1 VTYDLVSFLGRIY
14 LKKGGML
21 TNKFILMKILQPLLA
36 ALTLCITPI
45 AQGVEYKT
53 LKLTSVDSEIAVLPK
68 DIVEV
73 VYSSSNNLSATFQFQ
88 DGSWA
93 TPVLTN
99 SQLNPVIITGA
110 TKFRVSGG
118 DSSAPRFVT
127 LKITPAEAVA
137 PTTVLVLPETP
148 GGNYDLV
155 VESSGDTVTWAPF
168 HSQAV
173 LSGGANAFFHVRIVK
188 K

>member
-1 VTYDLVSFLGRIY
+1 
-14 LKKGGML
+14 
-21 TNKFILMKILQPLLA
+21 MKILQPLLA
-36 ALTLCITPI
+36 ALTLVCITPI
-45 AQGVEYKT
+45 AHGVEYKT
-53 LKLTSVDSEIAVLPK
+53 LKTVWPGYQATPISSEIDVLPT

-73 VYSSSNNLSATFQFQ
+73 VSASNESAQSQPNVTFQYQ
-88 DGSWA
+88 DGSWSSGLYVN
-93 TPVLTN
+93 TM
-99 SQLNPVIITGA
+99 TGPLVVTGI
-110 TKFRVSGG
+110 TKFRLQGG
-118 DSSAPRFVT
+118 HTLWVT

-173 LSGGANAFFHVRIVK
+173 LSGGANAFFRVRIVK

>member
-1 VTYDLVSFLGRIY
+1 M
-14 LKKGGML
+14 KK
-21 TNKFILMKILQPLLA
+21 LQPLLA
-36 ALTLCITPI
+36 ALTLVFCITPI

-53 LKLTSVDSEIAVLPK
+53 LKVLTNVDSEIDVLPT

-73 VYSSSNNLSATFQFQ
+73 VYFSSNDQVASFQYQ

-93 TPVLTN
+93 PGAFVQN
-99 SQLNPVIITGA
+99 RPFVITGA
-110 TKFRVSGG
+110 TKLRLSSSSGG
-118 DSSAPRFVT
+118 PRFVT
-127 LKITPAEAVA
+127 IKITPAEAVA

-168 HSQAV
+168 HSQSV
-173 LSGGANAFFHVRIVK
+173 LSGGANAFFRVRIVK

>member
-1 VTYDLVSFLGRIY
+1 
-14 LKKGGML
+14 M
-21 TNKFILMKILQPLLA
+21 NKFIPMKILQPLLA

-45 AQGVEYKT
+45 ANGVEYKT
-53 LKLTSVDSEIAVLPK
+53 LKTVWPGYQASPISSEIDVLPT

-73 VYSSSNNLSATFQFQ
+73 VSASGESAQAQPNVTFQYQ
-88 DGSWA
+88 DGSWSSSLLVNYV
-93 TPVLTN
+93 PK
-99 SQLNPVIITGA
+99 PIIVTGI
-110 TKFRVSGG
+110 TKFRLLGG
-118 DSSAPRFVT
+118 YTLWVT

-173 LSGGANAFFHVRIVK
+173 LSGGANAFFRVRIVK

>member
-1 VTYDLVSFLGRIY
+1 
-14 LKKGGML
+14 M
-21 TNKFILMKILQPLLA
+21 NKFIPMKILQPLLA

-45 AQGVEYKT
+45 ANGVEYKT
-53 LKLTSVDSEIAVLPK
+53 LKTAGISPDVTPYYYNNYIPVDSEINILPT

-73 VYSSSNNLSATFQFQ
+73 VSSSSSAYVSFQHQ
-88 DGSWA
+88 DGSWS
-93 TPVLTN
+93 TDISVQNTTRPLV
-99 SQLNPVIITGA
+99 VTGI
-110 TKFRVSGG
+110 TKFRLKGQH
-118 DSSAPRFVT
+118 AALWVT
-127 LKITPAEAVA
+127 IKITPAEAVA

-155 VESSGDTVTWAPF
+155 VESSGDTVSWAPF

-173 LSGGANAFFHVRIVK
+173 LSGGANAFFRVRIVK

>member
-1 VTYDLVSFLGRIY
+1 MYSLKSLV
-14 LKKGGML
+14 
-21 TNKFILMKILQPLLA
+21 A
-36 ALTLCITPI
+36 ALSLVFCITPI

-53 LKLTSVDSEIAVLPK
+53 LKVLTNVDSEIDVLPT

-73 VYSSSNNLSATFQFQ
+73 VFASSNNLSASFQYQ

-93 TPVLTN
+93 TAVLVN
-99 SQLNPVIITGA
+99 AQSNPVVVTGA
-110 TKFRVSGG
+110 TKFRIHA
-118 DSSAPRFVT
+118 DSYGSRYVT

-168 HSQAV
+168 HSQSV
-173 LSGGANAFFHVRIVK
+173 LSGGANAFFRVRIVK

>member
-1 VTYDLVSFLGRIY
+1 
-14 LKKGGML
+14 M
-21 TNKFILMKILQPLLA
+21 NKFIPMKILQPLLA
-36 ALTLCITPI
+36 ALTLVCITPI
-45 AQGVEYKT
+45 AHGVEYKT
-53 LKLTSVDSEIAVLPK
+53 LKTVWPGYQATPISSEIDVLPT

-73 VYSSSNNLSATFQFQ
+73 VSASNESTVEPSVIFQYQ
-88 DGSWA
+88 DGSWS
-93 TPVLTN
+93 PNSYVNNLTRP
-99 SQLNPVIITGA
+99 LVVTGI
-110 TKFRVSGG
+110 TKFRLQGG
-118 DSSAPRFVT
+118 RTLWVT
-127 LKITPAEAVA
+127 IKITPAEAVA

-173 LSGGANAFFHVRIVK
+173 LSGGANAFFRVRIVK